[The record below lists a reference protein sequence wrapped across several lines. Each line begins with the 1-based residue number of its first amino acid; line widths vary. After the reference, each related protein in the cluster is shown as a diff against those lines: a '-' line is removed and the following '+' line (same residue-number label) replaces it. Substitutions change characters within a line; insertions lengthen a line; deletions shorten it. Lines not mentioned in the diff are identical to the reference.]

1 MSEKKA
7 KEERK
12 QQAGNLTV
20 ITAHIYRTPQG
31 MNAIIQGIPANFNYA
46 MACSGLINKTIASH
60 FVQAA
65 GRQTQLQ
72 APGGEGNN

>member
-12 QQAGNLTV
+12 QAAGNLTV

-31 MNAIIQGIPANFNYA
+31 MNAIVQGIPGNFDYA
-46 MACSGLINKTIASH
+46 MACVGLINKTIAGH
-60 FVQAA
+60 FVHAA
-65 GRQTQLQ
+65 GRQTQIQ
-72 APGGEGNN
+72 APGGEG